1 MANRDLTCD
10 RLRKVETPPKETG
23 KMNVTSTVTEQQA
36 AGGHGRAVALRQA
49 LPLPH
54 VA

>member
-10 RLRKVETPPKETG
+10 RLRKVETPPEETG
-23 KMNVTSTVTEQQA
+23 KMNVTSTEAEKEA
-36 AGGHGRAVALRQA
+36 AGDGGRAVALRQA
-49 LPLPH
+49 LLLPR